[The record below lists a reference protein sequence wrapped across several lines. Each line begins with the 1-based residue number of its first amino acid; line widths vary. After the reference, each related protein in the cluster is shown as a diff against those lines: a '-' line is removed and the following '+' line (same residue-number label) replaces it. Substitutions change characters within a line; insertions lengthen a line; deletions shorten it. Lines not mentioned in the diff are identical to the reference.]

1 MKSSFQQCDRFS
13 GFSNIEISQLS
24 CAANRL
30 AGFYVVEGK
39 KPVRSLETMV
49 SDENFQKPIV
59 EYISSFLWSLLNV
72 LFMHESFTIFNA
84 YLYMRHLCMV
94 YLCDVF
100 IAVILICIIGL
111 SM

>member
-1 MKSSFQQCDRFS
+1 
-13 GFSNIEISQLS
+13 
-24 CAANRL
+24 
-30 AGFYVVEGK
+30 
-39 KPVRSLETMV
+39 MV
-49 SDENFQKPIV
+49 SYENFQKSIV

-72 LFMHESFTIFNA
+72 LFMHESFIIFNA

-100 IAVILICIIGL
+100 IAVTLICIIGL